1 MAFLR
6 FMRDN
11 RGYEH
16 FSLVEATTN
25 RRGKS
30 RTRLLYWYR
39 TPPNVR
45 VGREPFDE
53 SVRRALE
60 AQNPGVQFDWRKI
73 VETPIPSAET
83 ERWRERRRAEKAE
96 KAARRAAV
104 AAATGQPRAREEVGE
119 LGEPTELEALGEPG
133 EPGEP
138 GEIDEIDDVHEIDES
153 DESLIA
159 APEIETDAEK
169 DVAAR
174 DDARE
179 VENKEAIAEAD
190 RAAPA
195 ASDPSQA
202 SRRRRRRRRRR
213 GRSTA
218 ASSTPSSSESS
229 PAAASG
235 GHVEAPISEPE
246 GD

>member
-6 FMRDN
+6 FTRDK

-60 AQNPGVQFDWRKI
+60 TQNPNVQFDWRKI

-96 KAARRAAV
+96 KAGRRDAFDDDRRAES
-104 AAATGQPRAREEVGE
+104 PRV
-119 LGEPTELEALGEPG
+119 
-133 EPGEP
+133 
-138 GEIDEIDDVHEIDES
+138 
-153 DESLIA
+153 
-159 APEIETDAEK
+159 
-169 DVAAR
+169 
-174 DDARE
+174 RE
-179 VENKEAIAEAD
+179 VDAGDAAEEAASETEVEGASESEEEITAELAP
-190 RAAPA
+190 AAPA
-195 ASDPSQA
+195 LSAIGESDDSERQPGRESA
-202 SRRRRRRRRRR
+202 PANTGSEPRRRRRRRR
-213 GRSTA
+213 GRRGSHGREAHADGQTGSA
-218 ASSTPSSSESS
+218 DTQETPA
-229 PAAASG
+229 PLAPGAVAG
-235 GHVEAPISEPE
+235 DEAKPDPE
-246 GD
+246 GE

>member
-6 FMRDN
+6 FMRDK

-30 RTRLLYWYR
+30 RTRVLYWYR

-53 SVRRALE
+53 SVRRELE

-96 KAARRAAV
+96 KAARRAAT
-104 AAATGQPRAREEVGE
+104 APGESRPRDDDDAREADEIAEVEEIGE
-119 LGEPTELEALGEPG
+119 I
-133 EPGEP
+133 
-138 GEIDEIDDVHEIDES
+138 GEIDEVEQIVEIEAGDEQAIAVVEVEVNAEEEPAARHEAS
-153 DESLIA
+153 DEESS
-159 APEIETDAEK
+159 DAIP
-169 DVAAR
+169 D
-174 DDARE
+174 
-179 VENKEAIAEAD
+179 AIAEAD

-195 ASDPSQA
+195 AARDPGSPA
-202 SRRRRRRRRRR
+202 RRRRRRR
-213 GRSTA
+213 GRRGRPGSGSSTSPPSPESSTA
-218 ASSTPSSSESS
+218 
-229 PAAASG
+229 SG
-235 GHVEAPISEPE
+235 DDIEAPDSEAE